1 MPKNAASQMRDD
13 TRDYFAICRLDIIL
27 AFDVLDEIGF
37 LHASPYFTT
46 LDEHYRRLTDRSPF
60 NDPVIDIW
68 AFEFLEV
75 TSIPRSAWII
85 GRISVDLFL
94 KLRETLLKGRLL

>member
-1 MPKNAASQMRDD
+1 MRDEM
-13 TRDYFAICRLDIIL
+13 RPYFAICWLDIIL

-46 LDEHYRRLTDRSPF
+46 LDEHYRRVTDRWPF

-75 TSIPRSAWII
+75 TSVPRSAWII
-85 GRISVDLFL
+85 SCISVDLFL
-94 KLRETLLKGRLL
+94 KLRETLLKGHLL